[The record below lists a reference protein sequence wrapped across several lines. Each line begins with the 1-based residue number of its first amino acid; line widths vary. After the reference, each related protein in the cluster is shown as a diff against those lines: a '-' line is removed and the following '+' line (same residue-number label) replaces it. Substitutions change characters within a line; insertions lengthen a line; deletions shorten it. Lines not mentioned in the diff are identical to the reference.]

1 MNKLDQSVNAL
12 GDRALVGMGET
23 MNESV
28 DLALHAAVA
37 ARLGPARYGLWFG
50 EGVRLGIE
58 GDAIEIG
65 VPNTF
70 FQEWIQGHFA
80 SSLTEAGAEV
90 TGRPVRLLFKIEPDA
105 ETVGEATRD
114 ETVSQRRV
122 EAQSRESAVHHPA
135 IASRLSIGNLHP
147 PRPAPI
153 PSAVPVKPNRPLKKL
168 DEFTLGDCNRL
179 AYTAVVEIVKPG
191 GGGFNP
197 LFIHGGVGLG
207 KTHLLE
213 GATAALRSGRPGMN
227 VALMTAEGFTNAFL
241 EAMRTGALPNFRSR
255 TRGLDA
261 LVIDDVHFLAS
272 KRATQEEFLHTFDA
286 LVSRG
291 SPVIVSADHHPR
303 QLHKLSNE
311 LITRFLAG
319 MVVRLDLPCRST
331 RGAILRAKASARGIE
346 PADAVVDFV
355 AEQLKGSAREL
366 EGALHTLIAHA
377 NMTGRRI
384 DLDLA
389 RSALRETIRHTSR
402 SIGLRDVERAVCELF
417 KIEPEALRSDSRAR
431 THAYPRMLA
440 MYTARRK
447 LGVPYGEIGRYFGD
461 RNHSTVMAAEKK
473 VQAWLKDEG
482 RGSLLAGFESAA
494 DVLAAIDRAIGQ

>member
-1 MNKLDQSVNAL
+1 MNAL
-12 GDRALVGMGET
+12 GDRALVGMDET

-28 DLALHAAVA
+28 DGALHAAVA

-70 FQEWIQGHFA
+70 FQEWIEGHFA
-80 SSLTEAGAEV
+80 SSLTEAAAEV
-90 TGRPVRLLFKIEPDA
+90 TGRSLRLSFKIEPEAESVVDA
-105 ETVGEATRD
+105 GRD
-114 ETVSQRRV
+114 ETGSARV
-122 EAQSRESAVHHPA
+122 FEERARPGVVNHPA
-135 IASRLSIGNLHP
+135 IGSRLSIGNLQS
-147 PRPAPI
+147 PRPAPVAS
-153 PSAVPVKPNRPLKKL
+153 PAPGKPARPLKKL
-168 DEFTLGDCNRL
+168 DEYVTGDCNRL
-179 AYTAVVEIVKPG
+179 AHTAVGEIVRTAG
-191 GGGFNP
+191 GAFNP

-213 GATAALRSGRPGMN
+213 GATAALRSSRPGMN
-227 VALMTAEGFTNAFL
+227 VSMMTAEGFTNAFL
-241 EAMRTGALPNFRSR
+241 EAMRTGGLPNFRSR

-291 SPVIVSADHHPR
+291 SAVIVSADHHPR

-319 MVVRLDLPCRST
+319 MVVRLDAPSATT
-331 RGAILRAKASARGIE
+331 RGAILRAKGSARGVEISDTV
-346 PADAVVDFV
+346 ADFV
-355 AEQLKGSAREL
+355 AEHLRGSVREL
-366 EGALHTLIAHA
+366 EGALHTLIVHA

-417 KIEPEALRSDSRAR
+417 KIDAEALRSDSRAR

-473 VQAWLKDEG
+473 VEAWLKDEG
-482 RGSLLAGFESAA
+482 RGSLLAGFESVA
-494 DVLAAIDRAIGQ
+494 DVLVAIDRAIGQ